1 MKKLV
6 ISFLVM
12 VFCTGCGARVTD
24 EDLSKVHFVKAE
36 LEINDRTP
44 EERALIIKNRL
55 KQISGVTGTAVVV
68 EGHTAIIG
76 LRLKENMEQ
85 NEISAVK
92 REAEA
97 LAKGAEVSIESTSI
111 TTNGYIVSMIEDMER
126 KRAG

>member
-6 ISFLVM
+6 VSFLVM
-12 VFCTGCGARVTD
+12 VFCTGCGARGTD

-55 KQISGVTGTAVVV
+55 KQISGVMGTAVVV

-97 LAKGAEVSIESTSI
+97 LAKGAEVSIETTSI